1 MEEKSG
7 EEEVASIVCYRACT
21 AFSCLTSF
29 RWSGFAFTSVV
40 IELTVPGKKTSQTS
54 NKSSSGFNDHDI
66 RAR

>member
-7 EEEVASIVCYRACT
+7 EEEVASIVLLPRVYCVLLPDVI
-21 AFSCLTSF
+21 SVV
-29 RWSGFAFTSVV
+29 GFAFTSVV